1 MASRISCCSS
11 CNGAWLRPTNVIATR
26 NSRIHPLSL
35 SLEYRKGGACSF
47 VPNYEMNI
55 RCPQMVISFYE
66 TRLRVRCWRA
76 IVSETNHHPTHT
88 LIADSVLCYSSC
100 EREMRERE
108 RERETLYLY
117 HSFDCARVSHSIS
130 RTFSLAPALNSSPCI
145 TYDIMPLRY
154 FGAALIDK
162 SRLLTTSQAA
172 LN

>member
-76 IVSETNHHPTHT
+76 LVSETNHHPTHT
-88 LIADSVLCYSSC
+88 LIADAVLCYSSC

-108 RERETLYLY
+108 RDVVSVSLVRL
-117 HSFDCARVSHSIS
+117 CACISLNLSHILPRS
-130 RTFSLAPALNSSPCI
+130 C
-145 TYDIMPLRY
+145 
-154 FGAALIDK
+154 
-162 SRLLTTSQAA
+162 SQ
-172 LN
+172 